1 MGIKTII
8 VGGGVSGL
16 TLGYLLLRKAGSEV
30 MVLESGDRAGGK
42 IWSDSIQ
49 GYTCESGVNGFLDNK
64 PKTLELASMLG
75 LAPLRSSDLA
85 RKRFIYSGGRLNRL
99 PESPV
104 AFMGSG
110 LMGIGGK
117 LRIMME
123 PFIAKGTNPDETLAS
138 FARRRLGSEAA
149 DKLIDPMASG
159 VYAGDPEA
167 MSLRSCFPVIYNL
180 EQNYGSLIKGMIALM
195 RQRKKTVSAGPG
207 GTLTSFRG
215 GMQEMADA
223 LANALGAG
231 FRLNAK
237 VISLDKSGKGYRVHL
252 EDGTSL
258 SADVVVLCTPAHQ
271 ATGILKNMDK
281 TASRAYAE
289 IPYPPLSI
297 VCTGFKKEKIKADL
311 SAFGLLIPY
320 KEKRKVLGVLYD
332 SSVFE
337 NRAPEGS
344 VLIRTMVGGA
354 RNPAGAEL
362 DDRKLLDTVLG
373 ELSVVSGVSADPD
386 FVKIYRHDKAIPQY
400 NVGHMEKV
408 RKLDEFASRHKGL
421 YLSGNALRGVSVN
434 DCVANAFLLA
444 DKIQEEVL

>member
-1 MGIKTII
+1 MGVRII
-8 VGGGVSGL
+8 IAGGGVSGL
-16 TLGYLLLRKAGSEV
+16 ALGYVLMKKGGSDV
-30 MVLESGDRAGGK
+30 MVLEAAGRPGGK
-42 IWSDSIQ
+42 IWSDSVQ
-49 GYTCESGVNGFLDNK
+49 GYVCESGVNGFLDNK

-85 RKRFIYSGGRLNRL
+85 RKRYIYSGGRLNRL

-123 PFIAKGTNPDETLAS
+123 PFIAKGTNPDETLAA

-180 EQNYGSLIKGMIALM
+180 EQTHGSLIRGMIALM
-195 RQRKKTVSAGPG
+195 RQRKKAVSAGPG

-223 LANALGAG
+223 LAGALGDG
-231 FRLNAK
+231 FRPNTT
-237 VISLDKSGKGYRVHL
+237 VVSLDRTGKGYRVHL
-252 EDGTSL
+252 KDGTVL
-258 SADVVVLCTPAHQ
+258 DGDVVVLCTPAHQ
-271 ATGILKNMDK
+271 SAGILKGMDSG
-281 TASRAYAE
+281 ASSAYAE

-297 VCTGFKKEKIKADL
+297 VCTGFKKDKIKADL
-311 SAFGLLIPY
+311 EAFGLLIPF

-362 DDRKLLDTVLG
+362 DDRRLLDTVLG
-373 ELSVVSGVSADPD
+373 ELSVVSGVSAEPD

-400 NVGHMEKV
+400 NIGHMDKV
-408 RKLDEFASRHKGL
+408 RKLDEFASKHRGL

-434 DCVANAFLLA
+434 DCVANAFSLA
-444 DKIQEEVL
+444 DKIYEEVL